1 MRGLR
6 RVCVDNESME
16 AFARMLCSV
25 GALVR
30 IANLYVEGEEVS
42 QAGWQALAEALEAAQ
57 ENAVGDLRIE
67 KEAAVIGSRV
77 EVGRCL
83 ANVKYMQIGRKEVK
97 EESELDRICKT

>member
-1 MRGLR
+1 M
-6 RVCVDNESME
+6 VCVDNESME

-30 IANLYVEGEEVS
+30 IVHLVVEGEEVS
-42 QAGWQALAEALEAAQ
+42 QAGWQALAEALEAVQ
-57 ENAVGDLRIE
+57 ENAVGQLKIE

-83 ANVKYMQIGRKEVK
+83 AKVKNMSIGRKKVK
-97 EESELDRICKT
+97 EESELDQMCKS

>member
-1 MRGLR
+1 MRKLV
-6 RVCVDNESME
+6 RVHVDNESME

-30 IANLYVEGEEVS
+30 IEWLYVEGEEVS
-42 QAGWQALAEALEAAQ
+42 QAGWQALAEALEAVQ
-57 ENAVGDLRIE
+57 EKAVGELEIE
-67 KEAAVIGSRV
+67 NEAAVMGSRV

-83 ANVKYMQIGRKEVK
+83 AKVEEMSIGRKEVK